1 MPPTHTTPHNRRL
14 IEDWL
19 PVNEISIEAI
29 RERVGAVPNPETH
42 QLHVWWARR
51 PLIISRAAVAASLL
65 PANADRDAFTA
76 ALGTYPEIVDDY
88 ARIDAAKAQDIAL
101 KPPVYINP
109 RNSNGKDNH
118 KRAFTHN
125 LTDDERAWFHANLAT
140 PNPIV
145 LDATAGGGSIPFEA
159 ARLGLRSHANE
170 LNPVANIILHA
181 TCKWPQQYGN
191 DLLKEYDRVSERFRR
206 RVETLMEGVYP
217 DVPPLED
224 EKNFQTARAK
234 RYAQTYLFAR
244 AVSCPSCNREI
255 PLSPNWR
262 LSPKG
267 DGVRLLPDE
276 EAGVCNFQIVD
287 KASEQSPGTV
297 KGGIAVC
304 PYPSCGN
311 STPRGY
317 LAAEAQAGRMGHR
330 LYCVVYRDQV
340 FTLTKAG
347 TESKHPKTTRTFT
360 APRPEDFD
368 RDAIEARLA
377 KLRPRWD
384 AEGILPDEHKPPGDD
399 DRPITY
405 GMSPWQYIFNP
416 RQRLAHGYCVQ
427 AFRELV
433 DEDKVAGELTDVRKA
448 VWCYVGLAL
457 DKLISINSLLCRWIP
472 NRSVV
477 AGTFDRHDF
486 GMKWSYAEM
495 DVTIR
500 GLGLE
505 WALRDIGKCI
515 RELTSMSGHPK
526 SKDDASTRTP
536 AFISDDDRPAVS
548 SLRHSRTHPR
558 HSREGGNPS
567 HTDPTLHH
575 TDPTLHHTDPSLRHS
590 RTHPRHSREGGNP
603 PPTAPP
609 STVTLGP
616 AQELDIPS
624 GSVDA
629 VVFDPPYHSNVN
641 YAELS
646 DFFYVWLKRTVGYVY
661 PDLCQQYLSD
671 KVNEAIASPARFKS
685 RAASRSKSAGK
696 LATEDYHAK
705 MLEIFAECKRV
716 VKPDGVMTVMF
727 THKANDAWDA
737 MITALIESG
746 FQITRTW
753 PVKTEAEASLHI
765 RGKAAARTT
774 ILLVCR
780 PMDPNPAPKP
790 WHEVER
796 QIESAV
802 REDIERLRTY
812 GLKPIDM
819 YIAAFGPALQVI
831 SEHWG
836 TEREIANPKRPAPD
850 EFAVTPTDAME
861 VARREVIR
869 HRVEQLSERFTRV
882 NEPLTRFYVLATD
895 CNTGDTMDY
904 DEALLLARSADLD
917 IDSSPARG
925 ISAKRSGKIT
935 LKPAVDR
942 MAEDI
947 IGPGRPAGTPIDQVH
962 VAIALTDR
970 QDSAAAENWLTMQAI
985 DPHSDQFKGTLEALH
1000 GAMKPGHPD
1009 ASAARGLYQK
1019 LYGVEPPRQM
1029 PLLPPTD

>member
-1 MPPTHTTPHNRRL
+1 MPPTTTPHNRRL

-19 PVNEISIEAI
+19 PVNEISIEAV
-29 RERVGAVPNPETH
+29 REGGALAGHPPVN

-51 PLIISRAAVAASLL
+51 PLVASRSAVAASLL
-65 PANADRDAFTA
+65 NSDADRNTFIHAI
-76 ALGTYPEIVDDY
+76 GTTNTVVEERRKMDEI
-88 ARIDAAKAQDIAL
+88 KATGQWSDITF
-101 KPPVYINP
+101 
-109 RNSNGKDNH
+109 SN
-118 KRAFTHN
+118 KRSFTHN
-125 LTDDERAWFHANLAT
+125 LTDDERAWFHANLAV
-140 PNPIV
+140 PDPIV
-145 LDATAGGGSIPFEA
+145 LDVTAGGGSIPFEA
-159 ARLGLRSHANE
+159 GRLGLRSHANE

-191 DLLKEYDRVSERFRR
+191 DLLKEYDRVSERFRS
-206 RVETLMEGVYP
+206 RVETLMDGVYP
-217 DVPPLED
+217 KVPPIED

-234 RYAQTYLFAR
+234 RDAQTYLFAR
-244 AVSCPSCNREI
+244 AVSCPSCSREI
-255 PLSPNWR
+255 PLSPHWR
-262 LSPKG
+262 LFPKG

-276 EAGVCNFQIVD
+276 SAGVCNFQIVR
-287 KASEQSPGTV
+287 KASEHSPGTV

-317 LAAEAQAGRMGHR
+317 LAAEAQAGGMERHR
-330 LYCVVYRDQV
+330 LYCVIYRDQLY
-340 FTLTKAG
+340 TLTKAG
-347 TESKHPKTTRTFT
+347 KERKRPETTRIF
-360 APRPEDFD
+360 AEPRPEDLD
-368 RDAIEARLA
+368 MSAVETRLA
-377 KLRPRWD
+377 ELRPRWE
-384 AEGILPDEHKPPGDD
+384 AEGILPDEGIPLIGDKTVT
-399 DRPITY
+399 PHQY
-405 GMSPWQYIFNP
+405 GMPTWRDMFSP

-433 DEDKVAGELTDVRKA
+433 DEDKASGELTDVRKA
-448 VWCYVGLAL
+448 AWCYAALAFDKVVGRNCLT
-457 DKLISINSLLCRWIP
+457 SIWDPGTNK
-472 NRSVV
+472 V
-477 AGTFDRHDF
+477 ASAFATHDF

-495 DVTIR
+495 DVTIP

-505 WALRDIGKCI
+505 WALGDTRDCI
-515 RELTSMSGHPK
+515 EKLTLMSGHPK
-526 SKDDASTRTP
+526 STSDQAPATP
-536 AFISDDDRPAVS
+536 QNQSALLSVRHPDP
-548 SLRHSRTHPR
+548 SL
-558 HSREGGNPS
+558 G
-567 HTDPTLHH
+567 
-575 TDPTLHHTDPSLRHS
+575 HTDPSLRHS
-590 RTHPRHSREGGNP
+590 RTLPRHSREGGNP

-609 STVTLGP
+609 SIVTLGP

-671 KVNEAIASPARFKS
+671 KVNEAIASPARFKD
-685 RAASRSKSAGK
+685 RAASTSKSAGK

-705 MLEIFAECKRV
+705 MSEVFAECRRV

-727 THKANDAWDA
+727 THKSTAAWDA

-746 FQITRTW
+746 FQVTRTW
-753 PVKTEAEASLHI
+753 PVKTESESSLHI
-765 RGKAAARTT
+765 RGQAAARTT

-780 PMDPNPAPKP
+780 PMERNPAPKP

-796 QIESAV
+796 LIESAV

-831 SEHWG
+831 SQHWG
-836 TEREIANPKRPAPD
+836 TERTMANPRPGVD
-850 EFAVTPTDAME
+850 EFAVIPTDAME
-861 VARREVIR
+861 VARREVSR

-882 NEPLTRFYVLATD
+882 KNQPLTRFYVLATD

-904 DEALLLARSADLD
+904 DEALLLARSAGLD
-917 IDSSPARG
+917 IDSAPARG
-925 ISAKRSGKIT
+925 IAAKRSGKVT
-935 LKPAVDR
+935 LKPALDR

-947 IGPGRPAGTPIDQVH
+947 IGPSRAASTPIDQVH

-970 QDSAAAENWLTMQAI
+970 QDSAAAQNWLTMQGI
-985 DPHSDQFKGTLEALH
+985 DPHGDQFKGTLEALH

-1009 ASAARGLYQK
+1009 GPAARSLYQK
-1019 LYGVEPPRQM
+1019 LYGIEPPRQM
-1029 PLLPPTD
+1029 PLLAPHDD

>member
-19 PVNEISIEAI
+19 PVNEISIEAV
-29 RERVGAVPNPETH
+29 REGGALAGHPPVN

-51 PLIISRAAVAASLL
+51 PLVASRSAVAASLL
-65 PANADRDAFTA
+65 NSNADRNTFIHAI
-76 ALGTYPEIVDDY
+76 GTTNTIVEERRKMDEI
-88 ARIDAAKAQDIAL
+88 KATGQWSDITF
-101 KPPVYINP
+101 
-109 RNSNGKDNH
+109 SN

-125 LTDDERAWFHANLAT
+125 LTNDERAWFHANLAA

-145 LDATAGGGSIPFEA
+145 LDVTAGGGSIPFEA

-181 TCKWPQQYGN
+181 TSKWPQQYGN
-191 DLLKEYDRVSERFRR
+191 DLLKEYDRVSERFRS

-217 DVPPLED
+217 DVPPIED

-234 RYAQTYLFAR
+234 RDAQTYLFAR
-244 AVSCPSCNREI
+244 AVSCPSCSREI
-255 PLSPNWR
+255 PLSPHWR
-262 LSPKG
+262 LFPKG
-267 DGVRLLPDE
+267 DGIRLLADE
-276 EAGVCNFQIVD
+276 ATGTCGFQIVRRTN
-287 KASEQSPGTV
+287 EHSPGTV

-317 LAAEAQAGRMGHR
+317 LSAEAQAGRMGHR
-330 LYCVVYRDQV
+330 LYCVVYRDQY
-340 FTLTKAG
+340 FTRTKSGAW
-347 TESKHPKTTRTFT
+347 SKRPKTTRNF
-360 APRPEDFD
+360 AEPRSEDVD
-368 RDAIEARLA
+368 MEAVEARLA
-377 KLRPRWD
+377 ELRPRWE
-384 AEGILPDEHKPPGDD
+384 AEGILPDEGIPEVGDK
-399 DRPITY
+399 TVTLHQY
-405 GMSPWQYIFNP
+405 GMWSWIDTFSP

-433 DEDKVAGELTDVRKA
+433 DEDKAAGELTEVRKA
-448 VWCYVGLAL
+448 AWCYAALAL
-457 DKLISINSLLCRWIP
+457 DKQVGRNCLSSIWDPGTNK
-472 NRSVV
+472 V
-477 AGTFDRHDF
+477 AHAFATHDF
-486 GMKWSYAEM
+486 GMKWSWAEM
-495 DVTIR
+495 PLVEPAGY
-500 GLGLE
+500 GLS
-505 WALRDIGKCI
+505 WALGDTRDCI
-515 RELTSMSGHPK
+515 EKLTEMTGHPK
-526 SKDDASTRTP
+526 PEDDASTRTP
-536 AFISDDDRPAVS
+536 AFISDVDRPVVNDHA
-548 SLRHSRTHPR
+548 
-558 HSREGGNPS
+558 
-567 HTDPTLHH
+567 
-575 TDPTLHHTDPSLRHS
+575 
-590 RTHPRHSREGGNP
+590 
-603 PPTAPP
+603 APP

-624 GSVDA
+624 DSVDA
-629 VVFDPPYHSNVN
+629 IVFDPPYHSNVN

-646 DFFYVWLKRTVGYVY
+646 DFFYVWLKRTAGYVY
-661 PDLCQQYLSD
+661 PELCQQYLSD
-671 KVNEAIASPARFKS
+671 KVNEAIASPARFRD
-685 RAASRSKSAGK
+685 RAASSSKSARD

-705 MLEIFAECKRV
+705 MSEIFAECKRV

-753 PVKTEAEASLHI
+753 PVKTESEVSLHI
-765 RGKAAARTT
+765 RGQAAARTT

-780 PMDPNPAPKP
+780 PMERNPAPRA
-790 WHEVER
+790 WHEVVR
-796 QIESAV
+796 LIESAV
-802 REDIERLRTY
+802 RADIERLRTY

-819 YIAAFGPALQVI
+819 YLAAFGPALQVI

-836 TEREIANPKRPAPD
+836 TEREMANPERPGAR
-850 EFAVTPTDAME
+850 EFEVTPTDAMQ

-869 HRVEQLSERFTRV
+869 HRTEQLSERFTSV
-882 NEPLTRFYVLATD
+882 KDSLTRFYVLATD

-917 IDSSPARG
+917 IDGAPARG
-925 ISAKRSGKIT
+925 IAAKRSGKIT

-970 QDSAAAENWLTMQAI
+970 QDSAAAQNWLTMQAI

-1009 ASAARGLYQK
+1009 ASAARSLYQK
-1019 LYGVEPPRQM
+1019 LYGTEPPRQM
-1029 PLLPPTD
+1029 PLLPPAD

>member
-1 MPPTHTTPHNRRL
+1 MPPTPHNRRL

-19 PVNEISIEAI
+19 PVNEISIETI
-29 RERVGAVPNPETH
+29 REAVSSALPSIAY
-42 QLHVWWARR
+42 LHVWWARR
-51 PLIISRAAVAASLL
+51 PLIISRVAVAASLL
-65 PANADRDAFTA
+65 PANADRNAFIA
-76 ALGTYPEIVDDY
+76 AMGTYPEIVDDY

-101 KPPVYINP
+101 KPPVYVNP

-125 LTDDERAWFHANLAT
+125 LTDDERAWFHANLAA

-145 LDATAGGGSIPFEA
+145 LDVTAGGGSIPFEA

-181 TCKWPQQYGN
+181 TCNWPQQYGN
-191 DLLKEYDRVSERFRR
+191 DLLEEYDRVSERFRS

-217 DVPPLED
+217 DVPPIED

-234 RYAQTYLFAR
+234 RYVWASLFAR

-255 PLSPNWR
+255 PLSPTWR
-262 LSPKG
+262 LSAKG

-276 EAGVCNFQIVD
+276 SAGTCNFQIVH

-317 LAAEAQAGRMGHR
+317 LAAEAQAGRMEHR
-330 LYCVVYRDQV
+330 LYCVIYRDQR
-340 FTLTKAG
+340 
-347 TESKHPKTTRTFT
+347 PTRTKSGAWSKRPRT
-360 APRPEDFD
+360 IRTIMLPRPKDLKMS
-368 RDAIEARLA
+368 AVEARLA
-377 KLRPRWD
+377 KLRPRWET
-384 AEGILPDEHKPPGDD
+384 EGILPDEGIPEVGDKTVT
-399 DRPITY
+399 PHQY
-405 GMSPWQYIFNP
+405 GMPTWRDMFSP
-416 RQRLAHGYCVQ
+416 RQQLALGYCVQ

-433 DEDKVAGELTDVRKA
+433 DEDKAAGELTDVRKSA
-448 VWCYVGLAL
+448 WCYAALAL
-457 DKLISINSLLCRWIP
+457 DKLVGRNCLTSIWDPGTNK
-472 NRSVV
+472 V
-477 AGTFDRHDF
+477 ANTFATHDF

-495 DVTIR
+495 PIIEPNGY
-500 GLGLE
+500 GLSWVIGNTRKS
-505 WALRDIGKCI
+505 LREMIEMVK
-515 RELTSMSGHPK
+515 P
-526 SKDDASTRTP
+526 DANVPSVNVGDGQRT
-536 AFISDDDRPAVS
+536 FVS
-548 SLRHSRTHPR
+548 SRKIDDSSTQ
-558 HSREGGNPS
+558 
-567 HTDPTLHH
+567 
-575 TDPTLHHTDPSLRHS
+575 PSLS
-590 RTHPRHSREGGNP
+590 
-603 PPTAPP
+603 

-616 AQELDIPS
+616 AQDLDIPS
-624 GSVDA
+624 DSVDA
-629 VVFDPPYHSNVN
+629 IVLDPPYHNNVN

-661 PDLCQQYLSD
+661 PELCQQYLSD
-671 KVNEAIASPARFKS
+671 KVNEAIASPARFRD
-685 RAASRSKSAGK
+685 RAASSSKSARD

-705 MLEIFAECKRV
+705 MSEIFAECKRV

-753 PVKTEAEASLHI
+753 PVKTESEVSLHI
-765 RGKAAARTT
+765 RGQAAARTT

-780 PMDPNPAPKP
+780 PMERNPAPRA
-790 WHEVER
+790 WHEVVR
-796 QIESAV
+796 LIESAV
-802 REDIERLRTY
+802 RADIERLRTY

-819 YIAAFGPALQVI
+819 YLAAFGPALQVI

-836 TEREIANPKRPAPD
+836 TEREMANPERRGED

-861 VARREVIR
+861 VARRQVIR
-869 HRVEQLSERFTRV
+869 HRTEQLSERFTRV

-917 IDSSPARG
+917 IDSSSARG
-925 ISAKRSGKIT
+925 IAAKRSGKVT
-935 LKPAVDR
+935 LRPAVDR

-947 IGPGRPAGTPIDQVH
+947 IGPARAAGTPIDQVH

-970 QDSAAAENWLTMQAI
+970 QDSAAAQNWLTMQAI

-1009 ASAARGLYQK
+1009 ASAARSLYQK
-1019 LYGVEPPRQM
+1019 LYGTEPPRQM
-1029 PLLPPTD
+1029 PLLPPPVIPA

>member
-29 RERVGAVPNPETH
+29 RERVGVAPNPETH

-65 PANADRDAFTA
+65 PADADRDRFIDAM
-76 ALGTYPEIVDDY
+76 GTYPEIVDDY
-88 ARIDAAKAQDIAL
+88 ARIDAARAEGIAL
-101 KPPVYINP
+101 KPPVYVNP

-125 LTDDERAWFHANLAT
+125 LTDDERAWFHANLAA

-145 LDATAGGGSIPFEA
+145 LDVTAGGGSIPFEA

-181 TCKWPQQYGN
+181 TCKWPQQYGP
-191 DLLKEYDRVSERFRR
+191 DLLDEYRRMRKRFSKRVGE
-206 RVETLMEGVYP
+206 LMKGVYP
-217 DVPPLED
+217 EVPPIED
-224 EKNFQTARAK
+224 EKNFETARAK
-234 RYAQTYLFAR
+234 RDAQTYLFAR
-244 AVSCPSCNREI
+244 AVACPSCSREI
-255 PLSPNWR
+255 PLSPSWM

-276 EAGVCNFQIVD
+276 SAGVCNFQIVR

-330 LYCVVYRDQV
+330 LYCVIYRDQRY
-340 FTLTKAG
+340 TLTKAG
-347 TESKHPKTTRTFT
+347 TERKRPETTRIF
-360 APRPEDFD
+360 AEPRLED
-368 RDAIEARLA
+368 ANMSPAEARLA
-377 KLRPRWD
+377 ELRPRWE
-384 AEGILPDEHKPPGDD
+384 AEGILPDERVPQIGNTVKTPH
-399 DRPITY
+399 RY
-405 GMSPWQYIFNP
+405 GISEWSSMFSP
-416 RQRLAHGYCVQ
+416 RQQLAHGFCVQ

-433 DEDKVAGELTDVRKA
+433 DEDKAAGDLTEVRKSA
-448 VWCYVGLAL
+448 WCMFGLAL
-457 DKLISINSLLCRWIP
+457 DKLVSTNSLLCRWHP
-472 NRSVV
+472 RRSVV
-477 AGTFDRHDF
+477 AGTFDSHDL
-486 GMKWSYAEM
+486 GIKWSYTEM
-495 DVTIR
+495 AVTIE
-500 GLGLE
+500 GLGLD
-505 WALRDIGKCI
+505 WALNSIDECI
-515 RELTSMSGHPK
+515 EKLTSMAGHPK
-526 SKDDASTRTP
+526 PEDNASSRTP
-536 AFISDDDRPAVS
+536 AFISDDNQPA
-548 SLRHSRTHPR
+548 
-558 HSREGGNPS
+558 
-567 HTDPTLHH
+567 
-575 TDPTLHHTDPSLRHS
+575 
-590 RTHPRHSREGGNP
+590 
-603 PPTAPP
+603 APP

-629 VVFDPPYHSNVN
+629 IVFDPPYHDNVN

-661 PDLCQQYLSD
+661 PELCEPYLSD
-671 KVNEAIASPARFKS
+671 KVNEAIASPARFKD
-685 RAASRSKSAGK
+685 RAASSGKSAGK

-705 MLEIFAECKRV
+705 MREVFAECRRV

-727 THKANDAWDA
+727 THKSTKAWDA

-753 PVKTEAEASLHI
+753 PVKTEAESSLHI
-765 RGKAAARTT
+765 RDKAAVRST

-780 PMDPNPAPKP
+780 PMERNPAPRA

-796 QIESAV
+796 LIESAV
-802 REDIERLRTY
+802 REDIERLRTHR
-812 GLKPIDM
+812 LKPIDM

-836 TEREIANPKRPAPD
+836 TEREMANPERRGAD
-850 EFAVTPTDAME
+850 EFAVTPTDAMQ

-869 HRVEQLSERFTRV
+869 HRAEQLSERFTRV
-882 NEPLTRFYVLATD
+882 KEDPHTRFYILATD

-904 DEALLLARSADLD
+904 DEALLLARSARLDLED
-917 IDSSPARG
+917 ARG
-925 ISAKRSGKIT
+925 RICTVHSGKVK
-935 LKPAVDR
+935 LKSAIDR

-1009 ASAARGLYQK
+1009 ASAARSLYQK

-1029 PLLPPTD
+1029 PLLPPAD